1 VVAASAW
8 AGKNWGHIYLPRI
21 GQEVIVEFLEG
32 DPDRPIVT
40 GRVYNADMM
49 PPYALP
55 ANASKSTMKSMSSTK
70 GTAETFNEL
79 RFDDTK
85 DKEEVY
91 FHAQKDF
98 NRVVENND
106 TLKVG
111 FVSKDKGNQTID
123 VYKDRTITIG
133 NNDKITIGTGGGK
146 EDGSQTITIFKDRT
160 TTLKTGSDTTT
171 IKVDR
176 TTTLQTG
183 NDSLKISAGTH
194 TTEAAQSI
202 TLKVGGN
209 KIVIDQQGITL
220 SGTMIKITA
229 QTTLDASGL
238 TTKVAGSAMLTLVGG
253 LIKIN

>member
-1 VVAASAW
+1 MLFRS
-8 AGKNWGHIYLPRI
+8 
-21 GQEVIVEFLEG
+21 
-32 DPDRPIVT
+32 
-40 GRVYNADMM
+40 
-49 PPYALP
+49 
-55 ANASKSTMKSMSSTK
+55 
-70 GTAETFNEL
+70 
-79 RFDDTK
+79 
-85 DKEEVY
+85 EEVY

-111 FVSKDKGNQTID
+111 FVTKDKGNQTID

-146 EDGSQTITIFKDRT
+146 EDGSQTISIYKDRT
-160 TTLKTGSDTTT
+160 TTLKPGSDKTT

-176 TTTLQTG
+176 NTTVQTG
-183 NDSLKISAGTH
+183 NDSLKISAGTQ

-202 TLKVGGN
+202 TLKVGAN

-229 QTTLDASGL
+229 QTSLDASGL
-238 TTKVAGSAMLTLVGG
+238 NTKVAGSLGLTLMCAIV
-253 LIKIN
+253 KIN